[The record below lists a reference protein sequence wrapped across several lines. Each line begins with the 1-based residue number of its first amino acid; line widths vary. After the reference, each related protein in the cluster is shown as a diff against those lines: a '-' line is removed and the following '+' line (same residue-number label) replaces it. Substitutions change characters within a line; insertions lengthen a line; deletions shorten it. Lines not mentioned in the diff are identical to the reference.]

1 MRIYTEIS
9 EKIAEVLVNTVE
21 QNTELFTKVYSE
33 TVTREHTDNLLD
45 FITKSDYF
53 KAPASTRFHSAEEG
67 GLVKHS
73 LLVMY
78 CLLAKLDNPV
88 WKPLLVNHS
97 DDTLV
102 LVSLCHDLCK
112 TYFYNQTWK
121 NTKVYCEDGDKRD
134 AGGKFKWETLP
145 GYECKD
151 IYPFGHGEKSAYFI
165 MKSGIDL
172 SCEEYAAIRWHMGF
186 SLPKEDYLA
195 LGNAMDKYPL
205 VLALHEADQEA
216 THLLEVSQS

>member
-1 MRIYTEIS
+1 MNISAEIN
-9 EKIAEVLVNTVE
+9 EKIAEVVSNSVE
-21 QNTELFTKVYSE
+21 QNTELFKKVYSE
-33 TVTREHTDNLLD
+33 LVRRENGDKLLN
-45 FITKSDYF
+45 FIVKSDYF
-53 KAPASTRFHSAEEG
+53 KAPASTRFHSSEEG

-78 CLLAKLDNPV
+78 CLFSKLTNPV
-88 WKPLLVNHS
+88 WKPLLEKHS

-121 NTKVYCEDGDKRD
+121 NTKVYCEDGDKKD

-165 MKSGIDL
+165 MKVGVDM
-172 SCEEYAAIRWHMGF
+172 SCEEYAAVRWHMGF
-186 SLPKEDYLA
+186 SLPKEDYIA

-205 VLALHEADQEA
+205 VLALYEADLEA
-216 THLLEVSQS
+216 SHILEVSQS